1 MITFNIGPYEDFL
14 EMDFEESDGDDEES
28 DDSGDSGQGGDENVT
43 ETNEEDNDDDDT
55 GSDVGADGPGPEEE
69 VEGAAAG
76 AVAALPLETTECG
89 ARSPLSP
96 LGRARSESGEL
107 RLSPRSPARVPDQGY
122 HFCGF

>member
-1 MITFNIGPYEDFL
+1 
-14 EMDFEESDGDDEES
+14 MDFEESDGDDEES
-28 DDSGDSGQGGDENVT
+28 DDSGDSGQGGDENVA
-43 ETNEEDNDDDDT
+43 ETNEEDNDDDT

-76 AVAALPLETTECG
+76 AAAALPLETTECG